1 MSVWMV
7 ETLIAT
13 TLLMALVMLLRRP
26 VARWLGAGAAY
37 CLWAVPFARMLLPAL
52 PGDGR
57 GDEEMPAEL
66 TLPPSPT
73 AISPAIPPLAVPP
86 LAVPAP
92 ADSFWSSA

>member
-52 PGDGR
+52 PGS
-57 GDEEMPAEL
+57 
-66 TLPPSPT
+66 SPKVT
-73 AISPAIPPLAVPP
+73 AVRVPR
-86 LAVPAP
+86 
-92 ADSFWSSA
+92 SR